1 MSLARRLRPEFGFCI
16 GLAAAVLMA
25 LGVAAAP
32 AGSRAAGN
40 AGNAGKKGLAIMQE
54 ADRRDRGWTD
64 TTARVTMLLKN
75 RQGRESRR
83 DLRIRSLEVEGDGDR
98 TVVIFDTPRDVKGTA
113 LLTFSHK
120 AGSDDQW
127 LYLPALKRV
136 KRIASDNQSGPFM
149 GSEFAYE
156 DMTSPEVEK
165 YTYRY
170 LRDDSPD
177 GVPSFVVERFPVDS
191 NSGYSRQVLW
201 LDKAEYR
208 VRKIAFYDRRNSLLK
223 TLTLSDY
230 RQYLKKFWRPD
241 TSYMVNH
248 QTGKSTLLTYRD
260 FRFKTGL
267 NERDFHRN
275 RLKTVR

>member
-1 MSLARRLRPEFGFCI
+1 M
-16 GLAAAVLMA
+16 V
-25 LGVAAAP
+25 AAP
-32 AGSRAAGN
+32 ARAETPEE
-40 AGNAGKKGLAIMQE
+40 KGLAIARE
-54 ADRRDRGWTD
+54 ADRRDDGFGD
-64 TTARVTMLLKN
+64 LTARLTMVLRN
-75 RQGRESRR
+75 RRGDESTREMRFS
-83 DLRIRSLEVEGDGDR
+83 SLEMEYDGDR
-98 TVVIFDTPRDVKGTA
+98 NLIVFDSPPDIRSTG
-113 LLTFSHK
+113 LLTFTHK
-120 AGSDDQW
+120 TGSDDQW

-136 KRIASDNQSGPFM
+136 KRIAASNKSGPFV

-208 VRKIAFYDRRNSLLK
+208 VRKIAFYDRGNSLLK